1 MYIVRVQIMPSI
13 TYTTNGTTHTIPYT
27 KHNFPAEKF
36 KELGGGDIQ
45 FIVSIVQDATC
56 AALVELL
63 KVWIGFCDQ
72 HEVGWWAHSGTLIG
86 ALRHQGLIPWDNDID
101 LGITFHDYKRIREIT
116 GPDYEVE
123 FVPGYLL
130 VKAAVG
136 YRVRRVGQK
145 LPFMDIFAFDTIPE
159 NPDRSHYAGPIARRA
174 DGSYRRT
181 FYSADFFHKE
191 WIDVADLDSTI
202 PLPTLPFE
210 GIDIPVPHNALEIMK
225 RHYGADVMQYMHY
238 SDVTNGFG
246 HSKAIFELTRLERH
260 IDLLWGITYGTGL
273 DVMTD
278 EDRDYQLNLTGVL
291 MKHSGYLFETEY
303 PDIASVNKTLVSM
316 RNDWMSF
323 AGKRILWEIHK
334 VTGRGSRGDA

>member
-1 MYIVRVQIMPSI
+1 MHSL

-36 KELGGGDIQ
+36 KELDGGDIE
-45 FIVSIVQDATC
+45 FIVSPEQDVVRDN
-56 AALVELL
+56 LVELL

-86 ALRHQGLIPWDNDID
+86 ALRHKGLIPWDNDID

-123 FVPGYLL
+123 FVPGYIL

-136 YRVRRVGQK
+136 FRVLRVGQT
-145 LPFMDIFAFDTIPE
+145 LPFMDIFACDAMHECPT
-159 NPDRSHYAGPIARRA
+159 RSHFAGPIARRTN
-174 DGSYRRT
+174 GTYRRS
-181 FYSADFFHKE
+181 FYSADFWPKE
-191 WIDVADLDSTI
+191 WIDVADLDTSTI

-210 GIDIPVPHNALEIMK
+210 GIDIPVPHNALEIIR
-225 RHYGADVMQYMHY
+225 RHYGADVYTYMHY

-246 HSKAIFELTRLERH
+246 HSRAMLEITSQVERY
-260 IDLLWGITYGTGL
+260 IDAMVICTYATGL

-278 EDRDYQLNLTGVL
+278 ENRDYQLNVTGVISNHL
-291 MKHSGYLFETEY
+291 LRICESEY
-303 PDIASVNKTLVSM
+303 PDTASIDRTLIAM
-316 RNDWMSF
+316 RDDWLAF
-323 AGKRILWEIHK
+323 LTKRALRAI
-334 VTGRGSRGDA
+334 T